1 MEGGGEMNIL
11 EAWEGLHMLAKDREW
26 FRERLP
32 EHQAD
37 EIRHSMLEACKA
49 LWRADK
55 RIKWLERELIRIAGP
70 EAVKEVL

>member
-1 MEGGGEMNIL
+1 MNIL

-37 EIRHSMLEACKA
+37 DIRHSMLEACKA
-49 LWRADK
+49 LWWADK
-55 RIKWLERELIRIAGP
+55 RIKSLERELSKKHDITLQEILDTP
-70 EAVKEVL
+70 F